1 MLKHLK
7 NNISCMEEVAPMQIS
22 ISNNIVN
29 NNGQKSKS
37 VLWSRA
43 FVFLIVV
50 SLITAT
56 GFNMVY
62 TVISKYSMDIQNSL
76 AIAGVISGI
85 FSVAALVMRPF
96 AGMMSDIFNKKYL
109 CIVANVV
116 IGLSVI
122 GYSFSSSIPVL
133 FSFRVLHGIAFGVSS
148 TVNIALATRFI
159 PKGRLG
165 EGIGYYGSGQVVASI
180 IGPNIG
186 IHVADKYGFQTLFV
200 VIALLSFIGAA
211 LLLCLKYPT
220 EEIKTENMSIRSMLT
235 IDSLIAK
242 EGIVYAI
249 IGGMFSF
256 GNGLVSSFLILLG
269 KERNISN
276 IGIFFSVGAV
286 VVFLLRL
293 FVGRIVDKKGLTI
306 TVNISL
312 IVSAISM
319 ALIGVAP
326 TLGLLIVASVLKS
339 IGQGGGQLSLQAESI
354 KRVSPSRVGVAT
366 GTFYIGADIGQGLG
380 PIIGGGI
387 SQYFNYTT
395 MFVACSVLMLV
406 SMIVFN
412 VYQRKIRYSKRGNV

>member
-1 MLKHLK
+1 
-7 NNISCMEEVAPMQIS
+7 
-22 ISNNIVN
+22 
-29 NNGQKSKS
+29 
-37 VLWSRA
+37 
-43 FVFLIVV
+43 
-50 SLITAT
+50 
-56 GFNMVY
+56 MVY

-96 AGMMSDIFNKKYL
+96 AGMMVDIFNKKNL
-109 CIVANVV
+109 CIIANVV
-116 IGLSVI
+116 IGLSVL
-122 GYSFSSSIPVL
+122 GYSISSSIPVL

-159 PKGRLG
+159 PKDRLG
-165 EGIGYYGSGQVVASI
+165 EGIGYYGIGQVVASI

-186 IHVADKYGFQTLFV
+186 IYVTDKYGFQTLFI

-211 LLLCLKYPT
+211 LLLCLKYPV
-220 EEIKTENMSIRSMLT
+220 EEKAAENVKVRSKLT

-242 EGIVYAI
+242 EGILYCV

-269 KERNISN
+269 KERNITN

-293 FVGRIVDKKGLTI
+293 FVGRIVDKKGLTL

-354 KRVSPSRVGVAT
+354 KKVSPSRVGVAT
-366 GTFYIGADIGQGLG
+366 STFYIGADIGQGLG

-406 SMIVFN
+406 SMVVFN
-412 VYQRKIRYSKRGNV
+412 VYQRRTRYSVNAETLEMK